1 MHLYIADFISQANR
15 LTFQKFI
22 AAWDLDEIM
31 LLPLEKGTSL
41 PVAFQD
47 TVSFTWPFVST

>member
-22 AAWDLDEIM
+22 AAWDLDETM
-31 LLPLEKGTSL
+31 LLPLERGTSL